1 MAQQTATST
10 LIKELM
16 AFDNSN
22 NDDKNYYEFKIPIIA
37 FMTLITSAMELE
49 KEQIEDA
56 FHAGKWNGYE
66 YAKGESE
73 IKDAA
78 EYYNETYGDQE
89 GSK

>member
-37 FMTLITSAMELE
+37 FMTLITSTMKLN
-49 KEQIEDA
+49 KEQIINAAADHCYPTCESA
-56 FHAGKWNGYE
+56 RT
-66 YAKGESE
+66 YAEQ
-73 IKDAA
+73 
-78 EYYNETYGDQE
+78 YYNKTYG
-89 GSK
+89 K